1 MKRNHVMIAMAALV
15 LLYSLLFQAGCVKK
29 SAINEKPSLSED
41 KVSAQAQAAPDV
53 LSKEGKSVPKK
64 GGAEKEET
72 LAEGPVTKVPDNA
85 VAEKDK
91 ATQLMLAK
99 EASAGEASQKA
110 GALRGSEAA
119 ADVKTEAV
127 LKDIHF
133 DFDKFSLKPEDREI
147 LKGHA
152 DWLLGHRDYMVT
164 IEGHCDERGTTEYN
178 LALGERRAGEAK
190 RFLVDLGVAEARIN
204 TISYGKERPLDT
216 GHDEEAWAKNRR
228 AHFIVTLKK

>member
-1 MKRNHVMIAMAALV
+1 MIAMAVLV

-41 KVSAQAQAAPDV
+41 KVSAQAQAATDV

-133 DFDKFSLKPEDREI
+133 DFDKFSLKPENREI

-152 DWLLGHRDYMVT
+152 DWLLGHRDYLVT
-164 IEGHCDERGTTEYN
+164 IEGHCDEMGTTEYN

-190 RFLVDLGVAEARIN
+190 RFLVDLGVAEARIS

>member
-190 RFLVDLGVAEARIN
+190 RFLVDLGVAEARIS

-228 AHFIVTLKK
+228 AHFAVALKK

>member
-152 DWLLGHRDYMVT
+152 DWLLGHRDYLVT

>member
-1 MKRNHVMIAMAALV
+1 MKRNKVMIAMAALV
-15 LLYSLLFQAGCVKK
+15 LLYSLLFQVGCVKK
-29 SAINEKPSLSED
+29 SVTIEGRSGTETL
-41 KVSAQAQAAPDV
+41 
-53 LSKEGKSVPKK
+53 KEG
-64 GGAEKEET
+64 T
-72 LAEGPVTKVPDNA
+72 LAEVPVTKVPDSA

-91 ATQLMLAK
+91 ATQLMLAEK
-99 EASAGEASQKA
+99 ASAGEALQKTET
-110 GALRGSEAA
+110 GRGSEAA
-119 ADVKTEAV
+119 AVPKAAADAKTEAA

-152 DWLLGHRDYMVT
+152 DWLSGHRDYMVA

-178 LALGERRAGEAK
+178 LALGERRAGETK

-204 TISYGKERPLDT
+204 TITYGKERPLDT

-228 AHFIVTLKK
+228 AHFAVTLKK

>member
-1 MKRNHVMIAMAALV
+1 MKRNRVMITIAALV

-29 SAINEKPSLSED
+29 SVTIEGRSGTETL
-41 KVSAQAQAAPDV
+41 
-53 LSKEGKSVPKK
+53 KE
-64 GGAEKEET
+64 AT
-72 LAEGPVTKVPDNA
+72 LAEGTVTKVADNA

-110 GALRGSEAA
+110 ETGRGSEAAAVQKAA

-133 DFDKFSLKPEDREI
+133 DFDKFSLKPENREI

-152 DWLLGHRDYMVT
+152 DWLLGHRDYLVT
-164 IEGHCDERGTTEYN
+164 IEGHCDEMGTTEYN

>member
-1 MKRNHVMIAMAALV
+1 MKRNQIMIAMAALV

-29 SAINEKPSLSED
+29 STINEKPSLSED

-53 LSKEGKSVPKK
+53 LSKDKSVPKK
-64 GGAEKEET
+64 GGVEKEET

-99 EASAGEASQKA
+99 EASAGEATQKA
-110 GALRGSEAA
+110 GALKGSEAA
-119 ADVKTEAV
+119 ADLKTEAV

-133 DFDKFSLKPEDREI
+133 DFDKFSLNPEDREI

-152 DWLLGHRDYMVT
+152 DWLSGHRDYMVT

-204 TISYGKERPLDT
+204 TITYGKERPLDT

>member
-152 DWLLGHRDYMVT
+152 DWLLGHRDYLVT
-164 IEGHCDERGTTEYN
+164 IEGHCDEMGTTEYN

-190 RFLVDLGVAEARIN
+190 RFLVDLGVAEARIS

-228 AHFIVTLKK
+228 AHFAVTLKK

>member
-190 RFLVDLGVAEARIN
+190 RFLVDLGVAEARIS

-228 AHFIVTLKK
+228 AHFAVTLKK

>member
-228 AHFIVTLKK
+228 AHFAVTLKK